1 MALMGTVQARA
12 QLPRPTDVFDKC
24 NRFIAARELIDRGL
38 YPYFQPIEH
47 SDDTEVVIHGERK
60 IMVGSNNYLGLTHHP
75 YVLEKAQEA
84 LHRYGTGCTGS
95 RFLNGTLDMH
105 E

>member
-1 MALMGTVQARA
+1 
-12 QLPRPTDVFDKC
+12 
-24 NRFIAARELIDRGL
+24 
-38 YPYFQPIEH
+38 
-47 SDDTEVVIHGERK
+47 VVIRGERK

-75 YVLEKAQEA
+75 YVLEKAQAA

-105 E
+105 EELETGSRR